1 MEYQDTSSGST
12 APRKDVPKD
21 AHDWSHLFSAE
32 SASRKDSVMQAMH
45 GILAKPGIR
54 SLGPGAPSTEYFPFY
69 GIDFEVG
76 STDAFET
83 VGKKIPDTTTS
94 IHVGKH
100 DSTTGA
106 SIYDLA
112 IGLQYGLGTGSKQLV
127 KFLTEHVQLIH
138 NPPYR
143 NWQTILSAGNTSAFE
158 IVLRMLGQTGE
169 HLLVE
174 QHTYATVF
182 ETGLPLGYRFTQV
195 RMDKDG
201 LLPDD
206 LDLVLSTWD
215 ESARGGR
222 KPRLLYTIPTGQ
234 NPTGITQPLPRRQA
248 IYRVAQKHDLFIVED
263 DPYYFIQMP
272 VYHPDGAGT
281 VTPAPITSVEKYAET
296 LVPSYLRLDTDGRVL
311 RMDSFS
317 KIIAPGARMGWVTA
331 SEQVIERMVRA
342 HEVSVQNPSGF
353 SQIALF
359 KLLHDSW
366 GHLGFFK
373 WLAHLQ
379 GEYTKRRDGLFEA
392 CDAFLPREI
401 VSWVPPTSGFF
412 AWISVDWTQHP
423 QASSKSTLQIE
434 KEVYDAAIECGALVV
449 PGSWF
454 LPDEGR
460 GGMEGVFFRMT
471 YAAASAEDMRE
482 AIRRLGMTL
491 RGIFKLETTGGTLES
506 RL

>member
-1 MEYQDTSSGST
+1 MEYKDSSRNSSV
-12 APRKDVPKD
+12 ALKE
-21 AHDWSHLFSAE
+21 ACDWSHLFSPE
-32 SASRKDSVMQAMH
+32 SASRKHSVMQAMH
-45 GILAKPGIR
+45 VILAQPGIR

-76 STDAFET
+76 STDAFKT
-83 VGKKIPDTTTS
+83 VGKKTPDTTTS
-94 IHVGKH
+94 IHAGKH
-100 DSTTGA
+100 DSIAGT

-112 IGLQYGLGTGSKQLV
+112 IGLQYGVGTGSKQLV
-127 KFLTEHVQLIH
+127 KFLTEHIQLVH

-158 IVLRMLGQTGE
+158 IVLRMLGQTGDY
-169 HLLVE
+169 LLVE
-174 QHTYATVF
+174 QHTYTTVF
-182 ETGLPLGYRFTQV
+182 ETGIPLGYKFARV

-215 ESARGGR
+215 ESARGGK

-248 IYRVAQKHDLFIVED
+248 VYRVAQKHNLFIIED
-263 DPYYFIQMP
+263 DPYYFIQLP
-272 VYHPDGAGT
+272 VYQPGGAAIAAT
-281 VTPAPITSVEKYAET
+281 APITSVEKYVET
-296 LVPSYLRLDTDGRVL
+296 LIPSYLRLDTDGRVL

-331 SEQVIERMVRA
+331 PEQVIERMVRA

-353 SQIALF
+353 SQIAIF
-359 KLLHDSW
+359 KLLHDGW
-366 GHLGFFK
+366 GHLGFVK

-379 GEYTKRRDGLFEA
+379 SEYRKRRNSLLEA

-401 VSWVPPTSGFF
+401 VSWVPPTGGFF
-412 AWISVDWTQHP
+412 NWISIDWTQHP
-423 QASSKSTLQIE
+423 EAISKSKLQIE
-434 KEVYDAAIECGALVV
+434 KEIYDVAIEGGALVV

-454 LPDEGR
+454 LPDEGI
-460 GGMEGVFFRMT
+460 GGMEGVSFRMT
-471 YAAASAEDMRE
+471 YAAASVEDVRE
-482 AIRRLGMTL
+482 AIQRLGMAL
-491 RGIFKLETTGGTLES
+491 RGIFKLEAAGGALES

>member
-1 MEYQDTSSGST
+1 MEYQSTSSGGT
-12 APRKDVPKD
+12 APPKD
-21 AHDWSHLFSAE
+21 ARDWSHLFSAE
-32 SASRKDSVMQAMH
+32 SASRKHSVMQAMH
-45 GILAKPGIR
+45 AILAKPGIR

-106 SIYDLA
+106 SSYDLA
-112 IGLQYGLGTGSKQLV
+112 IGLQYGLGTGSKQLL
-127 KFLTEHVQLIH
+127 KFLTEHIQLIH

-182 ETGLPLGYRFTQV
+182 ETGLPLGYKFTQV

-215 ESARGGR
+215 ESARGGK

-234 NPTGITQPLPRRQA
+234 NPTGVTQPLPRRQA

-272 VYHPDGAGT
+272 VYHPGGAAT
-281 VTPAPITSVEKYAET
+281 ITTSPITSVEKYAET

-353 SQIALF
+353 SQVALF

-366 GHLGFFK
+366 GHVGFVK

-423 QASSKSTLQIE
+423 QAGSKSTLDIE
-434 KEVYDAAIECGALVV
+434 KEVYNSAIECGALVV

-471 YAAASAEDMRE
+471 YAAASAEDVKE

-491 RGIFKLETTGGTLES
+491 RGIFKLETAGGILES

>member
-1 MEYQDTSSGST
+1 
-12 APRKDVPKD
+12 
-21 AHDWSHLFSAE
+21 
-32 SASRKDSVMQAMH
+32 
-45 GILAKPGIR
+45 
-54 SLGPGAPSTEYFPFY
+54 
-69 GIDFEVG
+69 
-76 STDAFET
+76 
-83 VGKKIPDTTTS
+83 
-94 IHVGKH
+94 
-100 DSTTGA
+100 
-106 SIYDLA
+106 
-112 IGLQYGLGTGSKQLV
+112 
-127 KFLTEHVQLIH
+127 
-138 NPPYR
+138 
-143 NWQTILSAGNTSAFE
+143 
-158 IVLRMLGQTGE
+158 MLGQTGE

-182 ETGLPLGYRFTQV
+182 ETGLPLGYKFTQV

-215 ESARGGR
+215 ESARGGK

-234 NPTGITQPLPRRQA
+234 NPTGVTQPLPRRQA

-272 VYHPDGAGT
+272 VYHPGGAAT
-281 VTPAPITSVEKYAET
+281 ITTSPITSVEKYAET

-353 SQIALF
+353 SQVALF

-366 GHLGFFK
+366 GHVGFVK

-412 AWISVDWTQHP
+412 VCAPFHSLYLTFLGHGSAWS
-423 QASSKSTLQIE
+423 
-434 KEVYDAAIECGALVV
+434 GA
-449 PGSWF
+449 
-454 LPDEGR
+454 
-460 GGMEGVFFRMT
+460 
-471 YAAASAEDMRE
+471 
-482 AIRRLGMTL
+482 
-491 RGIFKLETTGGTLES
+491 
-506 RL
+506 